1 MAEAQLRKLRFL
13 IEGMAANLNRKDTI
27 ECKHFFSGAA
37 AYVNG
42 RIFMTL
48 TTAGLALKLP
58 QDSRE
63 LLMGNG
69 ARPLRYFPKG
79 PIKKDYVLV
88 PRALVNDEARLAPRI
103 RESIRFA
110 QTFTKAI
117 SPRAGYGSAKATR
130 GLPP

>member
-1 MAEAQLRKLRFL
+1 
-13 IEGMAANLNRKDTI
+13 
-27 ECKHFFSGAA
+27 
-37 AYVNG
+37 
-42 RIFMTL
+42 MTL
-48 TTAGLALKLP
+48 TTAGLALKLA
-58 QDSRE
+58 QDYRE
-63 LLMGNG
+63 LLIGNG

-88 PRALVNDEARLAPRI
+88 PRALVNDEATLASRI